1 MRRTASFCT
10 LIFFVLCAWSTAS
23 FARGVY
29 VKQGPNG
36 PVFSDQPA
44 PGAKEVTLKPLNV
57 MAPTPAENKAPAAES
72 ETPSQAV
79 VPVEV
84 TKSAALASDYDR
96 FQIISPENDGSTVAN
111 TAVFEVRLAVSP
123 PLRLADQ
130 HAFVISLNGR
140 PVNQRF
146 TATEFMVPPE
156 FWEELPPP
164 NQAMQLDASIID
176 GRGQIL
182 KRADPVRFYLR
193 YTTVYQN
200 PNYPYY
206 PDRPVVWPPQRPHP
220 MPPHIP
226 QPPTNGG
233 DHKPPPRPAEEPTE
247 PVNGGVRKDR

>member
-1 MRRTASFCT
+1 MKAANLFT
-10 LIFFVLCAWSTAS
+10 LIPFALCAWSPAS
-23 FARGVY
+23 LAQGVY

-44 PGAKEVTLKPLNV
+44 PGAKEVTLKPINV
-57 MAPTPAENKAPAAES
+57 MPAPPAETRESTEANEAGPKVVTLEAKPASAP
-72 ETPSQAV
+72 
-79 VPVEV
+79 
-84 TKSAALASDYDR
+84 LSDYDR
-96 FQIISPENDGSTVAN
+96 FQVLSPENDGSTVAN
-111 TAVFEVRLAVSP
+111 TAVFEVRLAVNP

-176 GRGQIL
+176 GKGQIL
-182 KRADPVRFYLR
+182 KRADSVRFYLR

-206 PDRPVVWPPQRPHP
+206 PDRPVVWPPPHPRPVPPYGQRPP
-220 MPPHIP
+220 S
-226 QPPTNGG
+226 NGG
-233 DHKPPPRPAEEPTE
+233 GHKPPPPPAVELTE
-247 PVNGGVRKDR
+247 PATAAARKDK

>member
-1 MRRTASFCT
+1 MKVARLLTMVSLA
-10 LIFFVLCAWSTAS
+10 LCVWSSVSLAQ
-23 FARGVY
+23 GVY

-44 PGAKEVTLKPLNV
+44 AGAKEVTWKPLNV
-57 MAPTPAENKAPAAES
+57 MPAPPAESKEANDGEPKVVTLEAKPASAPS
-72 ETPSQAV
+72 
-79 VPVEV
+79 
-84 TKSAALASDYDR
+84 SDYDR
-96 FQIISPENDGSTVAN
+96 FQIVSPENDGSTVAN
-111 TAVFEVRLAVSP
+111 MAVFEVRLALNP

-140 PVNQRF
+140 RVNQRF

-164 NQAMQLDASIID
+164 NQAMLLEASIID
-176 GRGQIL
+176 GKGQIL

-206 PDRPVVWPPQRPHP
+206 PDWPVVWPPQRPHP
-220 MPPHIP
+220 RPPHVVR
-226 QPPTNGG
+226 PPSDGSG
-233 DHKPPPRPAEEPTE
+233 HKPPPAEEQVE
-247 PVNGGVRKDR
+247 PVKGAIRKDK

>member
-1 MRRTASFCT
+1 MRTTSF
-10 LIFFVLCAWSTAS
+10 LAMVILAVCAWSPPSSAQ
-23 FARGVY
+23 GVY

-57 MAPTPAENKAPAAES
+57 MPAQPAESAEGKAAGEAGPKVVTVDTKPAPA
-72 ETPSQAV
+72 P
-79 VPVEV
+79 
-84 TKSAALASDYDR
+84 ASDYDR
-96 FQIISPENDGSTVAN
+96 FQIVSPENDGSTVAN
-111 TAVFEVRLAVSP
+111 TAVFEVRLAVNP
-123 PLRLADQ
+123 PLRLAEQ

-176 GRGQIL
+176 GKGQIL

-200 PNYPYY
+200 PNYPYD
-206 PDRPVVWPPQRPHP
+206 PDRPVVWPPHRPHP
-220 MPPHIP
+220 RPPHIP

-233 DHKPPPRPAEEPTE
+233 GHKPPPPAEEQVE
-247 PVNGGVRKDR
+247 PVKGAVRKDK

>member
-1 MRRTASFCT
+1 MKSSIPS
-10 LIFFVLCAWSTAS
+10 LLVL
-23 FARGVY
+23 FALCSPSPAALAQGVY

-57 MAPTPAENKAPAAES
+57 MQAPPAESKAPAAENK
-72 ETPSQAV
+72 TPSQDV
-79 VPVEV
+79 VPVDA
-84 TKSAALASDYDR
+84 TKLPAAPSPDYDR
-96 FQIISPENDGSTVAN
+96 FQILSPENDGSTVAN
-111 TAVFEVRLAVSP
+111 TAVFEVRLAVNP

-130 HAFVISLNGR
+130 HAFVINLNGR

-146 TATEFMVPPE
+146 TATEFMVPPA

-176 GRGQIL
+176 GKGQIL

-200 PNYPYY
+200 PNYPY
-206 PDRPVVWPPQRPHP
+206 DLERPGVWPPRHPHRPGP
-220 MPPHIP
+220 KQQAPNGEQKPSPP
-226 QPPTNGG
+226 
-233 DHKPPPRPAEEPTE
+233 AVEPTE
-247 PVNGGVRKDR
+247 PVKAGVRKDK

>member
-1 MRRTASFCT
+1 MRTANLIPMILFT
-10 LIFFVLCAWSTAS
+10 LCVWSSPLSAQ
-23 FARGVY
+23 GVY

-44 PGAKEVTLKPLNV
+44 PGAKEVTLKPINV
-57 MAPTPAENKAPAAES
+57 MPAPPADPKAATEASEGGPKVVTVETKPASA
-72 ETPSQAV
+72 PS
-79 VPVEV
+79 
-84 TKSAALASDYDR
+84 SDYDR
-96 FQIISPENDGSTVAN
+96 FQIVSPENDGSTVAN
-111 TAVFEVRLAVSP
+111 TAVFEVRLAVNP

-164 NQAMQLDASIID
+164 NQEMQLDASIID
-176 GRGQIL
+176 GKGQIL

-206 PDRPVVWPPQRPHP
+206 PDGPVVWPPQRPHP
-220 MPPHIP
+220 RPPHVVR
-226 QPPTNGG
+226 PPSDGVG
-233 DHKPPPRPAEEPTE
+233 HKPPPPPAVELNPPATAAA
-247 PVNGGVRKDR
+247 RKDK

>member
-1 MRRTASFCT
+1 MRVACYFT
-10 LIFFVLCAWSTAS
+10 LVLSVLYAWSPAS
-23 FARGVY
+23 LAQGVY

-36 PVFSDQPA
+36 PVFSDLPA
-44 PGAKEVTLKPLNV
+44 PGAKEVTLKPINV
-57 MAPTPAENKAPAAES
+57 MPAPPADTKAADDANEAGPKVVTLEAKPA
-72 ETPSQAV
+72 
-79 VPVEV
+79 
-84 TKSAALASDYDR
+84 SAPASDYDR
-96 FQIISPENDGSTVAN
+96 FQIVSPENDGSTVAN
-111 TAVFEVRLAVSP
+111 TAVFEVRLAVNP

-164 NQAMQLDASIID
+164 NQEMRLDASIID
-176 GRGQIL
+176 GKGQIL

-206 PDRPVVWPPQRPHP
+206 PDRPVVRPPQRPHP
-220 MPPHIP
+220 RPPHIP

-233 DHKPPPRPAEEPTE
+233 NHKPPPQTEEPAE
-247 PVNGGVRKDR
+247 PVKGAIRKDR

>member
-1 MRRTASFCT
+1 M
-10 LIFFVLCAWSTAS
+10 
-23 FARGVY
+23 
-29 VKQGPNG
+29 
-36 PVFSDQPA
+36 
-44 PGAKEVTLKPLNV
+44 
-57 MAPTPAENKAPAAES
+57 
-72 ETPSQAV
+72 
-79 VPVEV
+79 
-84 TKSAALASDYDR
+84 
-96 FQIISPENDGSTVAN
+96 
-111 TAVFEVRLAVSP
+111 RLAVSP

>member
-1 MRRTASFCT
+1 MKAASFYT
-10 LIFFVLCAWSTAS
+10 MVLLALCAWSPAS
-23 FARGVY
+23 SAQGVY

-44 PGAKEVTLKPLNV
+44 AGAKEVTLKPLNV
-57 MAPTPAENKAPAAES
+57 MPAPVEENKEANEAGPKVVTLEAKPVSES
-72 ETPSQAV
+72 P
-79 VPVEV
+79 
-84 TKSAALASDYDR
+84 SDYDR
-96 FQIISPENDGSTVAN
+96 FQVLSPENDGSTVAN
-111 TAVFEVRLAVSP
+111 TAVFEVRLAVNP

-176 GRGQIL
+176 GKGQIL

-193 YTTVYQN
+193 YTTVLQN

-206 PDRPVVWPPQRPHP
+206 PGRPGFRPPHPRPV
-220 MPPHIP
+220 PPHVP
-226 QPPTNGG
+226 QSPSNGG
-233 DHKPPPRPAEEPTE
+233 GHKPPPPPAVELAEPATAAA
-247 PVNGGVRKDR
+247 RKGK

>member
-1 MRRTASFCT
+1 MRTAN
-10 LIFFVLCAWSTAS
+10 LIPMILLALYAWSPPSSAQ
-23 FARGVY
+23 GVY

-44 PGAKEVTLKPLNV
+44 SGAKEVTLKPLNV
-57 MAPTPAENKAPAAES
+57 MQAPPAETKEGKEANEAGPKVVTVETKPAPAPSS
-72 ETPSQAV
+72 E
-79 VPVEV
+79 
-84 TKSAALASDYDR
+84 YDR
-96 FQIISPENDGSTVAN
+96 FQIVSPENDGSTVAN
-111 TAVFEVRLAVSP
+111 TAVFEVRLAVNP
-123 PLRLADQ
+123 PLRLAEQ

-176 GRGQIL
+176 GKGQIL

-206 PDRPVVWPPQRPHP
+206 PDRPVVWTPQRPHP
-220 MPPHIP
+220 RPPHVVR
-226 QPPTNGG
+226 PPSDGG
-233 DHKPPPRPAEEPTE
+233 SHKPPPPPAVELTE
-247 PVNGGVRKDR
+247 PATAGARKDK

>member
-23 FARGVY
+23 FAQGVY

-79 VPVEV
+79 VPVDV
-84 TKSAALASDYDR
+84 TKSAAPASDYDR

-111 TAVFEVRLAVSP
+111 TAVFEVRLAVNP

-176 GRGQIL
+176 GRG
-182 KRADPVRFYLR
+182 ADSEAG
-193 YTTVYQN
+193 
-200 PNYPYY
+200 
-206 PDRPVVWPPQRPHP
+206 RPGALL
-220 MPPHIP
+220 
-226 QPPTNGG
+226 PTLYDGLSEPELSVLPGSAGG
-233 DHKPPPRPAEEPTE
+233 LAAATALPEAAAHSAAADERWGAQAAAPGRRIA
-247 PVNGGVRKDR
+247 

>member
-1 MRRTASFCT
+1 MQSRVKSRFPRLLMLVALGASSPAA
-10 LIFFVLCAWSTAS
+10 LAQ
-23 FARGVY
+23 GVY

-36 PVFSDQPA
+36 PVFSDQPT

-57 MAPTPAENKAPAAES
+57 MPAPPAGSKAPAVEGAAPGREVAPPDAMQPPVA
-72 ETPSQAV
+72 PS
-79 VPVEV
+79 P
-84 TKSAALASDYDR
+84 DYDR

-111 TAVFEVRLAVSP
+111 TAVFEVRLAVDP

-176 GRGQIL
+176 GNGQVL

-193 YTTVYQN
+193 YATVHQN
-200 PNYPYY
+200 PNYPYD
-206 PDRPVVWPPQRPHP
+206 PDRPHVWPPRPRP
-220 MPPHIP
+220 IPRPPA
-226 QPPTNGG
+226 NGG
-233 DHKPPPRPAEEPTE
+233 DREPPPNLLEAPAEPGN
-247 PVNGGVRKDR
+247 VIRKVR

>member
-1 MRRTASFCT
+1 MKSSF
-10 LIFFVLCAWSTAS
+10 LYSLLFSVLCVWSTAS
-23 FARGVY
+23 FAQGVY

-44 PGAKEVTLKPLNV
+44 AGAKEVTLKPLNV
-57 MAPTPAENKAPAAES
+57 MPAPPAEAKDTNEAGPKVITVDTTKQAP
-72 ETPSQAV
+72 
-79 VPVEV
+79 
-84 TKSAALASDYDR
+84 ASDYDR
-96 FQIISPENDGSTVAN
+96 FQIVSPENDGSTVAN
-111 TAVFEVRLAVSP
+111 TAVFEVRLAVNP
-123 PLRLADQ
+123 PLRLAEQ

-176 GRGQIL
+176 GKGQIL

-206 PDRPVVWPPQRPHP
+206 PGRPVIWPPQRPHP
-220 MPPHIP
+220 RPPHVVR
-226 QPPTNGG
+226 PPSDGSG
-233 DHKPPPRPAEEPTE
+233 HKLPPAEEQVE
-247 PVNGGVRKDR
+247 PVKGAIRKDK

>member
-1 MRRTASFCT
+1 MRASVLFS
-10 LIFFVLCAWSTAS
+10 LVILALCAWSSSSAQ
-23 FARGVY
+23 GVY

-57 MAPTPAENKAPAAES
+57 MPAPPAEAKETNEAGPKVVTVDTTKPA
-72 ETPSQAV
+72 
-79 VPVEV
+79 
-84 TKSAALASDYDR
+84 SALSSDYDR
-96 FQIISPENDGSTVAN
+96 FQIVSPENDGSTVAN
-111 TAVFEVRLAVSP
+111 TAVFEVRLAVNP

-140 PVNQRF
+140 LVNQRF

-164 NQAMQLDASIID
+164 NQEMQLDASIID
-176 GRGQIL
+176 GKGQIL

-200 PNYPYY
+200 PNYP
-206 PDRPVVWPPQRPHP
+206 
-220 MPPHIP
+220 
-226 QPPTNGG
+226 
-233 DHKPPPRPAEEPTE
+233 
-247 PVNGGVRKDR
+247 

>member
-1 MRRTASFCT
+1 MKSVNLSLWLLLT
-10 LIFFVLCAWSTAS
+10 LCAWSPPSSAQ
-23 FARGVY
+23 GVY

-44 PGAKEVTLKPLNV
+44 AGAKEVTLKPLNV
-57 MAPTPAENKAPAAES
+57 MPAPSAES
-72 ETPSQAV
+72 KEVNEGGPKVITVETKPASAPSG
-79 VPVEV
+79 
-84 TKSAALASDYDR
+84 DYDR
-96 FQIISPENDGSTVAN
+96 FQIVSPENDGSTVAN
-111 TAVFEVRLAVSP
+111 TAVFEVRLAVNP

-176 GRGQIL
+176 GKGQIL

-193 YTTVYQN
+193 YTAVYQN

-220 MPPHIP
+220 RPPHVVR
-226 QPPTNGG
+226 PPSDGG
-233 DHKPPPRPAEEPTE
+233 THKPPPPPAVEFAEPAMA
-247 PVNGGVRKDR
+247 GARKDK

>member
-1 MRRTASFCT
+1 MKSSF
-10 LIFFVLCAWSTAS
+10 LYSLLFSVLCVWSTAS
-23 FARGVY
+23 FAQGVY

-44 PGAKEVTLKPLNV
+44 AGAKEVTLKPLNV
-57 MAPTPAENKAPAAES
+57 MPAPPAEAKDTNEAGPKVITVDTTKQAP
-72 ETPSQAV
+72 
-79 VPVEV
+79 
-84 TKSAALASDYDR
+84 ASDYDR
-96 FQIISPENDGSTVAN
+96 FQIVSPENDGSTVAN
-111 TAVFEVRLAVSP
+111 TAVFEVRLAVNP
-123 PLRLADQ
+123 PLRLAEQ

-164 NQAMQLDASIID
+164 NQEMQLEASIID
-176 GRGQIL
+176 GKGQIL

-220 MPPHIP
+220 RPPHVVR
-226 QPPTNGG
+226 PPSDGSG
-233 DHKPPPRPAEEPTE
+233 HKPPPAEEQVE
-247 PVNGGVRKDR
+247 PVKGAIRKDK